1 MKMLK
6 TFLLPFSLVALLLA
20 ARPASATTVDD
31 CQALIAQ
38 LSVQT
43 AAATYLRGDLGLKL
57 EEQLLQHLDKA
68 SNELTQADL
77 AKALQQMG
85 NYSSTLARGVD
96 AAKIDATDAAALQ
109 VGADGV
115 VSCIQQIQ

>member
-1 MKMLK
+1 MTMLK
-6 TFLLPFSLVALLLA
+6 MFVLPFSLATVLLA
-20 ARPASATTVDD
+20 ARPASASTVDD
-31 CQALIAQ
+31 CQALIVL
-38 LSVQT
+38 LSDQT

-57 EEQLLQHLDKA
+57 EAQLLQHLSKA
-68 SNELTQADL
+68 SNELTQLDL
-77 AKALQQMG
+77 PKALQQMG
-85 NYSSTLARGVD
+85 NYSFTLARGVD